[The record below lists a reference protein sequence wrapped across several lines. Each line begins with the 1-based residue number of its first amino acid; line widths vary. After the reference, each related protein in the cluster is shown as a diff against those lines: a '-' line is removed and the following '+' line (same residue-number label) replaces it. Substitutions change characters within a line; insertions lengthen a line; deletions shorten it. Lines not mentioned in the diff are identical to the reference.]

1 MENRILIS
9 FAYLIVLRPG
19 ILVWPYLQT
28 TTGGSGEGSLKMK
41 NSRSQRRNDSNLL
54 CQSFEMPGPT
64 SATTI
69 PTSSCGKRRS
79 TNSGSEFWMQEQQAN
94 RKKRYSNPNSRAHLP
109 EGLNVPD
116 AVCLPG
122 LRMGRGAL
130 HTIREKDYPV

>member
-28 TTGGSGEGSLKMK
+28 TTGGSGEGRLKMK
-41 NSRSQRRNDSNLL
+41 NSRLQRRNDSNLL

-79 TNSGSEFWMQEQQAN
+79 TNSGGEFWMQNKRETE
-94 RKKRYSNPNSRAHLP
+94 RKDTPNQNPLP
-109 EGLNVPD
+109 
-116 AVCLPG
+116 
-122 LRMGRGAL
+122 
-130 HTIREKDYPV
+130 